1 MTSARDVARRM
12 RENDASRAAFVG
24 AWMSFVPALDVT
36 APLEARVDAV
46 RDAARRHGFLRVSV
60 RALERRGGAFERL
73 GEMIDEAFAVSE
85 QFFARDLSAK
95 ERCATGAHGRG
106 YTSMAA
112 ETLDASG
119 SSCGDTKEGFYVSRE
134 MTDADAADD
143 AWPKDEAGT
152 VFRET
157 SVRYYKAMVSLGREL
172 LGLFAL
178 ALGREREFFH
188 EHFADDAHKC
198 VLRFLRYAPVRS
210 SEGEGRFACGAHS
223 DYGCLTILATDS
235 CPGLE
240 IFDRETGSWVPVTPR
255 PDELLVNIGD
265 CLQRWSNN
273 KLRSTRHRVMTAGD
287 RVRYSI
293 PFFFE
298 PSMDTLCEPVCDEG
312 ETPEFAPILFS
323 DFLKA
328 KYEETY
334 GS

>member
-1 MTSARDVARRM
+1 MDDA
-12 RENDASRAAFVG
+12 REN
-24 AWMSFVPALDVT
+24 FVPALDLA
-36 APLEARVDAV
+36 APLDARVDAV
-46 RDAARRHGFLRVSV
+46 RDAARKHGFVRVSV
-60 RALERRGGAFERL
+60 RALERRGGAFANLGAMMER
-73 GEMIDEAFAVSE
+73 AFAVSE
-85 QFFARDLSAK
+85 VFFARDADAK
-95 ERCATGAHGRG
+95 GACATGAHGRG
-106 YTSMAA
+106 YTDMAA

-119 SSCGDTKEGFYVSRE
+119 SSCGDTKEGFYVSRG
-134 MTDADAADD
+134 MTTDAEDA
-143 AWPKDEAGT
+143 AWPKDEAGR

-157 SVRYYKAMVSLGREL
+157 SVAYYELMVLLGREL

-188 EHFADDAHKC
+188 EYFPDDGHSC
-198 VLRFLRYAPVRS
+198 VLRFLRYASVRS
-210 SEGEGRFACGAHS
+210 SEGERRFACGAHS

-240 IFDRETGSWVPVTPR
+240 IFDRDSDSWIPVTPPR
-255 PDELLVNIGD
+255 DELLVNIGD

-298 PSMDTLCEPVCDEG
+298 PRMDTLCEPVCDEG
-312 ETPEFAPILFS
+312 ETPEFEPILFA

-328 KYEETY
+328 RYEETY
-334 GS
+334 GP